1 MKDFWKLED
10 FKITKYNYITCHII
24 MTFIRYF
31 YFQIYK
37 NLEKGKIYAG
47 KSLLVIVKNYKGGNL
62 KISSQLREILGLYSG
77 QRVTVHLDYDDPAS
91 DEINIP
97 QEILDEAGICA
108 DNGLEIYTDDG
119 QIIIQ
124 EVNCDGE

>member
-1 MKDFWKLED
+1 MVTFESKV
-10 FKITKYNYITCHII
+10 TK
-24 MTFIRYF
+24 
-31 YFQIYK
+31 
-37 NLEKGKIYAG
+37 
-47 KSLLVIVKNYKGGNL
+47 SGNL

-77 QRVTVHLDYDDPAS
+77 QEVTVHLECAAP

-108 DNGLEIYTDDG
+108 ENGLEIYTDDG

-124 EVNCDGE
+124 EVDNDGE

>member
-1 MKDFWKLED
+1 MVTFESKV
-10 FKITKYNYITCHII
+10 TK
-24 MTFIRYF
+24 
-31 YFQIYK
+31 
-37 NLEKGKIYAG
+37 
-47 KSLLVIVKNYKGGNL
+47 SGNL

-77 QRVTVHLDYDDPAS
+77 QEVTVHLECAAP

>member
-1 MKDFWKLED
+1 MVTFDSKV
-10 FKITKYNYITCHII
+10 TK
-24 MTFIRYF
+24 
-31 YFQIYK
+31 
-37 NLEKGKIYAG
+37 
-47 KSLLVIVKNYKGGNL
+47 SGNL

-77 QRVTVHLDYDDPAS
+77 QEVTVHLECAAP

-108 DNGLEIYTDDG
+108 ENGLEIYTDDG

-124 EVNCDGE
+124 VVDCDGE